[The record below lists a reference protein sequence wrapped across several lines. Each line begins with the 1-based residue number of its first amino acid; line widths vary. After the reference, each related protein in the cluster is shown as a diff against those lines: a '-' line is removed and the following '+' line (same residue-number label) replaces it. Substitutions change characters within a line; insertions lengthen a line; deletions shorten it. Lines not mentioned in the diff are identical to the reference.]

1 MQSKNIRRAAAAALL
16 AGLAGAAQ
24 AHPGHG
30 ATSLME
36 GLSHPFGLDH
46 LLAMVAVG
54 VWSVSALPQGKAWQ
68 GPATF
73 LLALVASA
81 ALGAAGVSPPFLEQ
95 GVALSVVLFGAMLVL
110 ARRPVSTSLG
120 LGLVAAAASL
130 HGLAHG
136 AETPASG
143 FAGYAAG
150 FLLTT
155 AALHTGGVFAGLG
168 IRRALSERSGWALG
182 GLGALLGAAGLVLF
196 GQLAA

>member
-1 MQSKNIRRAAAAALL
+1 MQSKNIRRLSAAALM

-24 AHPGHG
+24 AHTGHS
-30 ATSLME
+30 THSLME
-36 GLSHPFGLDH
+36 GLVHPFGLDH

-81 ALGAAGVSPPFLEQ
+81 ALGAAGVSLPFLEQ

-110 ARRPVSTSLG
+110 ARQPMPAAVG

-136 AETPASG
+136 AETPATG
-143 FAGYAAG
+143 FAGYASG

-155 AALHTGGVFAGLG
+155 AALHIGGVFAGLG
-168 IRRALSERSGWALG
+168 IRRALNERSGWALG
-182 GLGALLGAAGLVLF
+182 GLGTVLGASGLVLF